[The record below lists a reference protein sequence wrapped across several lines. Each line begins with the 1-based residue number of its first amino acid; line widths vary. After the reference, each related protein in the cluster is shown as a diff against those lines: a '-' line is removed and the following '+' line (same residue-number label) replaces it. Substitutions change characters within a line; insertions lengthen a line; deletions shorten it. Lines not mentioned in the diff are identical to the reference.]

1 MNRFR
6 PLMRVVT
13 LVIVALLAFGGYLG
27 WRQWTGNFATVVAGE
42 VYRSNQPTPE
52 RLVAY
57 ARDHGIRTVLNLR
70 GADPGADWY
79 EAERKAAADLG
90 LTLID
95 FSLSAN
101 RELTR
106 DQADT
111 LLALLR
117 DAPKPLLIHCRSGAD
132 RTGLAS
138 VVYQAMVAGVDED
151 ASERQLSIRFGH
163 FSVPVLSAAWPM
175 DATWERMEDWWA
187 MKDPV
192 EPSKESAPHT

>member
-1 MNRFR
+1 MRSSR
-6 PLMRVVT
+6 PLKRVVT
-13 LVIVALLAFGGYLG
+13 LALVALLAFGGYLG

-52 RLVAY
+52 RLAGY
-57 ARDHGIRTVLNLR
+57 ARDHGIRSVLNLR

-95 FSLSAN
+95 FPMSAN
-101 RELTR
+101 RELSR
-106 DQADT
+106 EQADT

-117 DAPKPLLIHCRSGAD
+117 DAPKPMLIHCRSGAD

-138 VVYQAMVAGVDED
+138 VVYKAMVAGVDED
-151 ASERQLSIRFGH
+151 MAERQLSIRFGH

-175 DATWERMEDWWA
+175 DATWERMEDWWGIE
-187 MKDPV
+187 MSRS
-192 EPSKESAPHT
+192 PSGPAYPPA

>member
-1 MNRFR
+1 MHRFR
-6 PLMRVVT
+6 PLMRVVA
-13 LVIVALLAFGGYLG
+13 LALVALLAFGGYLG
-27 WRQWTGNFATVVAGE
+27 WRQWTGNFATVVVGE

-52 RLVAY
+52 RLAAY

-90 LTLID
+90 LALID
-95 FSLSAN
+95 FPLSAN
-101 RELTR
+101 RELSR
-106 DQADT
+106 ERAD
-111 LLALLR
+111 ALVTILK

-151 ASERQLSIRFGH
+151 AAERQLSIRFGH

-175 DATWERMEDWWA
+175 DTTWERMEDWWGDRNVA
-187 MKDPV
+187 I
-192 EPSKESAPHT
+192 TL